1 VKGGEVVPKRNTL
14 RNQELSEGI
23 QEQISES
30 VEEKVEETQNFIRSI
45 LSPSKLSTYLV
56 AKNLPFAAFLAF
68 LGLLYISN
76 RHLAERTVRQI
87 DKLGRE
93 VKELSW
99 DYKSLSA
106 ELMKLTTQTEIAKR
120 ADTLGLKERTEPPI
134 KLEIIKDSE

>member
-1 VKGGEVVPKRNTL
+1 MSKNTIKDK
-14 RNQELSEGI
+14 ELSEEV
-23 QEQISES
+23 QEKMNES
-30 VEEKVEETQNFIRSI
+30 VEEKVEEAQNFLRSI
-45 LSPSKLSTYLV
+45 FSTKKLSSYLV
-56 AKNLPFAAFLAF
+56 AKNLPFAAFVAL

-76 RHLAERTVRQI
+76 RHLAERTVRSI
-87 DKLGRE
+87 DRLGRD

-134 KLEIIKDSE
+134 KIEVVKEK

>member
-1 VKGGEVVPKRNTL
+1 MAKRNTIKQ
-14 RNQELSEGI
+14 NELSEEV
-23 QEQISES
+23 QEEMSDAL
-30 VEEKVEETQNFIRSI
+30 EEKVEETQDFLKTFFSQK
-45 LSPSKLSTYLV
+45 KLSTYLV
-56 AKNLPFAAFLAF
+56 AKNLPFVAFLAL

-76 RHLAERTVRQI
+76 RHLAENTVRRI

-99 DYKSLSA
+99 DYKSLNA

-134 KLEIIKDSE
+134 KLEIVREVK

>member
-1 VKGGEVVPKRNTL
+1 MAKQNTIK
-14 RNQELSEGI
+14 QKELSEEV
-23 QEQISES
+23 QEELSDA
-30 VEEKVEETQNFIRSI
+30 VEEKVEETENFLKTFFSQQ
-45 LSPSKLSTYLV
+45 KLSAYLV
-56 AKNLPFAAFLAF
+56 TKNLPFVAFLAF

-76 RHLAERTVRQI
+76 RHLAENTVRRI

-99 DYKSLSA
+99 DFKSLNA

-134 KLEIIKDSE
+134 KLEIVKENK